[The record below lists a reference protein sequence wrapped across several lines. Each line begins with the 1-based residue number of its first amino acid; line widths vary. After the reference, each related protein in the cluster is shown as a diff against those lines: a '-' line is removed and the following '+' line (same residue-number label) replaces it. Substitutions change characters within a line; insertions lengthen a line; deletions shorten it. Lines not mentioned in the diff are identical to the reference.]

1 MIRFYCPFL
10 LLTNL
15 SFQFPF
21 VDVGGSYELPLAAQ
35 AMIKHVDAVVC
46 VGCLVKGET
55 YHFAY
60 ICEAVTQGIMQVNLK
75 FGKPVLFGVLA
86 VRNMEQAK
94 ERAGIVGDENCGFE
108 WGKSAI
114 QSVALQ
120 RKYE

>member
-1 MIRFYCPFL
+1 M
-10 LLTNL
+10 
-15 SFQFPF
+15 
-21 VDVGGSYELPLAAQ
+21 PLAAQ

>member
-1 MIRFYCPFL
+1 M
-10 LLTNL
+10 
-15 SFQFPF
+15 

-55 YHFAY
+55 YHFEY
-60 ICEAVTQGIMQVNLK
+60 ISEAVTQGIMQVNLR
-75 FGKPVLFGVLA
+75 FNKPVLFGLLA
-86 VRNMEQAK
+86 VKNMEQAK
-94 ERAGIVGDENCGFE
+94 ERAGLVGNENSGFE